1 VQTENSTYTT
11 YDSGWILR
19 IRPAMTDKAR
29 RVLLLIHGWTGDEN
43 SMWVFARQLPD
54 DYLVL
59 APRGPVSAPS
69 GYGWA
74 ALEGDK
80 SPPIQAYLDI
90 SNRLMDQT
98 FAWLKAHKID
108 LETPIHLMG
117 FSQGAAMCYSIL
129 TQRPGQIAKVAGLSG
144 FLPGG
149 TELLL
154 PNGHLTGKEIFIAH
168 GAKDETI
175 AIKRAQDTVRVL
187 EQAGAKVFYCEEDV
201 GHKLGAACFSGLKDF
216 LQ

>member
-1 VQTENSTYTT
+1 VQTEISTYTT

-19 IRPAMTDKAR
+19 IRPALTDKTR

-59 APRGPVSAPS
+59 APRGPISAPS

-74 ALEGDK
+74 ALDGDI

-90 SNRLMDQT
+90 SNRLMDQAY
-98 FAWLKAHKID
+98 AWLKAHKVNQ
-108 LETPIHLMG
+108 ETPIHLMG
-117 FSQGAAMCYSIL
+117 FSQGAAMCYAVL

-144 FLPGG
+144 FLPDGIQQ
-149 TELLL
+149 LL
-154 PNGHLTGKEIFIAH
+154 PNGHLSGKEVFIAH

-175 AIKRAQDTVRVL
+175 AIKRAQETVRVL
-187 EQAGAKVFYCEEDV
+187 EQAGAKVYYCEEDV
-201 GHKLGAACFSGLKDF
+201 GHKLGAACFSGLKEF